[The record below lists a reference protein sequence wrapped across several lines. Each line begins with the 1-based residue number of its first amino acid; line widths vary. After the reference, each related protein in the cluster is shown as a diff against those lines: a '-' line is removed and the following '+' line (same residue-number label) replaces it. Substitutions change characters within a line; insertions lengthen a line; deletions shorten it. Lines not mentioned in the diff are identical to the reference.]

1 MHVKLAETE
10 HVSSSTGLR
19 SGASDTQGE
28 SDLQNVINY
37 LRRSKEIVCVFSY
50 YYNCDK
56 ASFYG
61 FQNFWFFIAGRNRNI
76 IAQARKAETTVT
88 GYIFLKFVPFL
99 SDSLVRVLYLAFFHS
114 NWEITLLSLKSFTF
128 DPSFFWI
135 EISESTIL

>member
-1 MHVKLAETE
+1 MFVNLFVLQNKILHNRLESMHVKLAETE

-61 FQNFWFFIAGRNRNI
+61 FQNF
-76 IAQARKAETTVT
+76 
-88 GYIFLKFVPFL
+88 
-99 SDSLVRVLYLAFFHS
+99 
-114 NWEITLLSLKSFTF
+114 
-128 DPSFFWI
+128 
-135 EISESTIL
+135 